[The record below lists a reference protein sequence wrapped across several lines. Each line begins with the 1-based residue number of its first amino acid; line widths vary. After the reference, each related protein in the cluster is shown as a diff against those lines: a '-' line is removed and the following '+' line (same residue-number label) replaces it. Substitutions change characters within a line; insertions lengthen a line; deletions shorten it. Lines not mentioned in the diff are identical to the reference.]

1 MTIGLVSLGCAKNAV
16 DLQVMAGHLV
26 KAGFTLAPT
35 PDDADAILVNTCAF
49 IASAR
54 EEAAAE
60 ILRACELKRAG
71 RCRAVV
77 VSGCFAQRYRDRI
90 REVFPDLDAILGIDA
105 LDRIV
110 ETVQGALGL
119 KSRRRAGRCA

>member
-77 VSGCFAQRYRDRI
+77 VSGRLCPVHGTPPR
-90 REVFPDLDAILGIDA
+90 RESLSYADGRPWPEARQSSGILRA
-105 LDRIV
+105 RS
-110 ETVQGALGL
+110 
-119 KSRRRAGRCA
+119 SRS